1 MSDWDEARA
10 VAYLLRLLS
19 RRDYARAELDER
31 MRRKEIDPDVRRAA
45 LERLA
50 ELDLLD
56 DRRVAEG
63 HVRGR
68 VDRKGRLALARE
80 MARRGLEEDVRE
92 VALAPL
98 DEAQQLAAARGVIA
112 KNAWRFASGDRRK
125 DRAKAATFLARR
137 GFEGDVVRAAV
148 DAWAAQLPD
157 DAAARDA
164 AATEADEGDA

>member
-1 MSDWDEARA
+1 MSDWDESRA
-10 VAYLLRLLS
+10 VAYLLRLLA

-31 MRRKEIDPDVRRAA
+31 MRRKDVDPDVRRAA
-45 LERLA
+45 LARLA

-68 VDRKGRLALARE
+68 IDRKGRLALARE
-80 MARRGLEEDVRE
+80 MARRGLEEEARDA
-92 VALAPL
+92 ALAPL
-98 DEAQQLAAARGVIA
+98 DDAQQRSAARAVIA

-148 DAWAAQLPD
+148 DAWAAQLQD
-157 DAAARDA
+157 DAAERGDE
-164 AATEADEGDA
+164 ATPGDEAGA